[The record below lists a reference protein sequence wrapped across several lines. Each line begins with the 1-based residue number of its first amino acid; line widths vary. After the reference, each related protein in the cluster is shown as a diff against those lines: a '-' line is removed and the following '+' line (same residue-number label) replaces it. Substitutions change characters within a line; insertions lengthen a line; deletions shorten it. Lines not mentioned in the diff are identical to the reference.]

1 MSLKKGELVSFNQDS
16 YTATVRLSGS
26 DKAYLDG
33 VSVARNIAALEMTA
47 GRKLAVVFFDETNAK
62 EAVIVAV
69 YTQA

>member
-1 MSLKKGELVSFNQDS
+1 MSLKKGELVSFNQDT

-26 DKAYLDG
+26 DKAYLEE
-33 VSVARNIAALEMTA
+33 VSVARNIPSSEMTA
-47 GRKLAVVFFDETNAK
+47 GRKVAVVFFAENNAK